1 MPPERR
7 NPPSTSASKPETR
20 SAGLTYRDAG
30 VDLAAA
36 ASVKEIIK
44 RLALTTHTAQVKGP
58 AGFFAGAMEFPPGG
72 DTLLVASTDSVG
84 TKVKVAAAAG
94 KYRGLGIDVVNQ
106 NVNDILAAGGE
117 PIFFLDY
124 IGLGKMD
131 PKLVSEVVDGVAE
144 ACRAAGCSLIGGETA
159 ELPGMYAPGEFDLV
173 GFVVGAVRKDSIITG
188 ADASIGDILI
198 GLPSSGPHTNGFS
211 LIRKVFGTDE
221 KPDALEERPPQLGG
235 TSIGDALL
243 APHRSYLSELRPV
256 LREVRGLAHITG
268 GGYYKNLPR
277 SIPAHSTAVV
287 DRAAWTVPPIFK
299 LIQDRGRIAEAEM
312 FRVFNMG
319 IGMVAVV
326 DPSNAEAVV
335 ARLPD
340 ARIIGRLEKKTGDA
354 AVRFA

>member
-7 NPPSTSASKPETR
+7 NPASTSASKSETR
-20 SAGLTYRDAG
+20 PAGLTYRDAG

-36 ASVKEIIK
+36 ARVKEVIK
-44 RLALTTHTAQVKGP
+44 RLALTTHTAHVKGP

-84 TKVKVAAAAG
+84 TKVKVAAAAR

-131 PKLVSEVVDGVAE
+131 AAVVSEIVDGVAA
-144 ACRAAGCSLIGGETA
+144 ACREAGCSLIGGETA

-173 GFVVGAVRKDSIITG
+173 GFVVGAVRKDSIVTG
-188 ADASIGDILI
+188 ADARIGDILI

-221 KPDALEERPPQLGG
+221 RPEVLEERPPELGG
-235 TSIGDALL
+235 ISVGAALL
-243 APHRSYLSELRPV
+243 APHRSYLSDLRPV

-268 GGYYKNLPR
+268 GGYHKNLPR

-287 DRAAWTVPPIFK
+287 ERGAWTVPPLFK
-299 LIQDRGRIAEAEM
+299 LIQDRGGIADAEM
-312 FRVFNMG
+312 YRVFNMG

-326 DPSNAEAVV
+326 DPSRADAIL
-335 ARLPD
+335 AGLPD
-340 ARIIGRLEKKTGDA
+340 ARIIGRLEKKTGDVS
-354 AVRFA
+354 VRFV